1 VPVAQGYRD
10 RDRLVV
16 GAGLFGLHAA
26 AVLAGRG
33 ESVTVVDVDAGPV
46 MRASLVNQA
55 RVHNGYHYPR
65 SAYTALRSAS
75 YYHRFVADFPEAM
88 NQRFTKVYAIS
99 ATGSYTDAEHFEAFC
114 RNVGVRAQRVDPS
127 ALFQPG
133 SVQEAYETDEYSFD
147 APTLRA
153 ALLDRIDRTPGDVEL
168 LLSDEV
174 VEAAADGDSWLVRT
188 RSGAALRAAGVV
200 NATYAGTNGVL
211 ATFGFEPLP
220 LKYELCEVA
229 LVDSPPHAGVG
240 ITVMDGPFFSLM
252 PFGHSGRHSLTAVD
266 YTPRLASTATTPEF
280 PCQAHNPLC
289 TPAALDNCGLCPVR
303 PVSAFPQMMALA
315 RRYLAEADQV
325 RLVEGLHSVKAVLR
339 SSEVDDARP
348 TLTRVHSTSPAF
360 VSLFSGKI
368 NTIYDL
374 EEVL

>member
-1 VPVAQGYRD
+1 MSGGYRE

-33 ESVTVVDVDAGPV
+33 SSVTVVDVDDAPM

-75 YYHRFVADFPEAM
+75 YYQRFVADFPAAM

-99 ATGSYTDAEHFEAFC
+99 ATGSFTDAEHFEAFC
-114 RNVGVRAQRVDPS
+114 RNVDIPARGIDP
-127 ALFQPG
+127 ADLFRPG
-133 SVQEAYETDEYSFD
+133 AVQAAYETEEYSFD
-147 APTLRA
+147 APALRA
-153 ALLDRIDRTPGDVEL
+153 ALLDRIARAPGDVQL
-168 LLSDEV
+168 LLGDEV
-174 VEAAADGDSWLVRT
+174 VEAGRDGDSWLVTT
-188 RSGAALRAAGVV
+188 RRGAAVRAGGVV
-200 NATYAGTNGVL
+200 NATYAGTNAVL
-211 ATFGFEPLP
+211 ATFGFAALP

-229 LVDSPPHAGVG
+229 LVDSPQHAGVG

-266 YTPRLASTATTPEF
+266 YTPRLTSTEAVPAF
-280 PCQAHNPLC
+280 PCQDLNPRC
-289 TPAALDNCGLCPVR
+289 SPAALDNCGLCPVR

-315 RRYLAEADQV
+315 GRYLAQPEGV
-325 RLVEGLHSVKAVLR
+325 RLVEGVHSVKTVLR
-339 SSEVDDARP
+339 TSEVDDARP
-348 TLTRVHSTSPAF
+348 TLVRVHSASPLF